1 MNVKFENDKI
11 HISDS
16 CFIQLVTHVVDM
28 NHNMY
33 WEIFKDG
40 TVRGQY
46 NILDYTL
53 QEVVDKALYSV

>member
-11 HISDS
+11 HISEDCYVHLLS
-16 CFIQLVTHVVDM
+16 E
-28 NHNMY
+28 HNVY

-40 TVRGQY
+40 EVCGQY

>member
-11 HISDS
+11 YLAEYRH
-16 CFIQLVTHVVDM
+16 IQLVTDVVDISYQA
-28 NHNMY
+28 Y
-33 WEIFKDG
+33 WEIFKDN
-40 TVRGQY
+40 TFRGQY